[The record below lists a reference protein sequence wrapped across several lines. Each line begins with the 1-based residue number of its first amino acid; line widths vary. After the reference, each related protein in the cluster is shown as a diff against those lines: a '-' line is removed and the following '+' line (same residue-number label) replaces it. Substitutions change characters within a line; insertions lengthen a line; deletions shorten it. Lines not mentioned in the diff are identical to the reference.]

1 MLQGRRQSL
10 ALPVVCAQ
18 HSPRSVITRFSL
30 PLTHLDTLRKAI
42 SQQSPSRTHHNACS
56 NSTHE
61 SQGCFSFIHIL
72 IIYSAYLAFFQRN
85 RSQRHRNRRL
95 LSFKSLDFLFL
106 RKQLFILYPH
116 LPPKMKSSPVAHR
129 ISAVQLPL
137 SERDPKTQWSF
148 SDTGAPRNM
157 ECRPEVRE
165 RASRTLGPEALF
177 DQLQSN
183 SPESNI
189 FHWCLRRIRH
199 SGEVKL
205 LPVYRARAP
214 PSHLFATG
222 SPSTGVF
229 LLRLNGCTSGGD
241 HAALLRSPSSV
252 TLRRVLW
259 SY

>member
-1 MLQGRRQSL
+1 
-10 ALPVVCAQ
+10 
-18 HSPRSVITRFSL
+18 
-30 PLTHLDTLRKAI
+30 
-42 SQQSPSRTHHNACS
+42 
-56 NSTHE
+56 
-61 SQGCFSFIHIL
+61 
-72 IIYSAYLAFFQRN
+72 
-85 RSQRHRNRRL
+85 
-95 LSFKSLDFLFL
+95 
-106 RKQLFILYPH
+106 
-116 LPPKMKSSPVAHR
+116 MKSSPAAHR

-157 ECRPEVRE
+157 ECRPAVRE

-177 DQLQSN
+177 DQVQSN

-205 LPVYRARAP
+205 LPMYRARAP

-229 LLRLNGCTSGGD
+229 LLRLNGCVSGGD
-241 HAALLRSPSSV
+241 HAALLRSPSPV

-259 SY
+259 SYWHVPAQHQEPEHTSVNRRDAKRHQAPSWYGFWFNIRVRAHAHVC

>member
-1 MLQGRRQSL
+1 
-10 ALPVVCAQ
+10 
-18 HSPRSVITRFSL
+18 
-30 PLTHLDTLRKAI
+30 
-42 SQQSPSRTHHNACS
+42 
-56 NSTHE
+56 
-61 SQGCFSFIHIL
+61 
-72 IIYSAYLAFFQRN
+72 
-85 RSQRHRNRRL
+85 
-95 LSFKSLDFLFL
+95 
-106 RKQLFILYPH
+106 
-116 LPPKMKSSPVAHR
+116 MKSSPAAHR

-157 ECRPEVRE
+157 ECRPAVRE

-177 DQLQSN
+177 DQVQSN

-214 PSHLFATG
+214 PSHLFATS

-229 LLRLNGCTSGGD
+229 LLRLNGCVSGGD
-241 HAALLRSPSSV
+241 HAALLRSPSPV